1 MQAAQRRALQRKH
14 QREAEKEALGGV
26 GAVIQEE
33 SEEVDNQ
40 PVDTKQEVW
49 SLT

>member
-14 QREAEKEALGGV
+14 QREAEKEAVGGA

-33 SEEVDNQ
+33 SEEINNQ